1 MNSRTGLAILGILI
15 LSNTASACVNPTE
28 SFATEVL
35 LNKPGVSYNLSE
47 MIGSDDVIVKMKEV
61 PVKSEHEHTGVP
73 TPQAIMI
80 PENNSTA
87 ITETVSPKLPAETR
101 TELDRII
108 YRSHYNPD
116 VAVILSEDCIY
127 TEGEWDDTR
136 HLSAKIQIPTKDV
149 HRSMPYIRIGLT
161 EDVYTAALD
170 IEACADLGWGA
181 EVSGSGSW
189 TTEDGE
195 RRTMRSYS
203 LRKGDIQIEVMPA
216 ERTSQEKTDVHV
228 TVNNATSLSEGAKD
242 EITDVLVAIGFF
254 ESTDIIDDTAIAS
267 NIREW
272 DDLESA
278 IGVAA
283 DDFDFGAAMK
293 TELGYLRGVGVI
305 VGLTDRDVDEI
316 ASASVRGTAG
326 FNSRIVYEDGGWI
339 PYRET
344 GNPILMRLG
353 DCGGFPITELPGGI
367 AQSVPTESTT
377 HAPAPDRTPAPAT
390 PAFTTLAAI
399 AGVLAVAYVTQLWKP
414 KKQPQPPDY
423 LSNPKIPKTESNP
436 KPLSADPSK
445 HIQFRIYSTLYG

>member
-15 LSNTASACVNPTE
+15 LLNTASACVNPTD

-35 LNKPGVSYNLSE
+35 LNKPGVSYNLSG

-108 YRSHYNPD
+108 YRSHHNPN
-116 VAVILSEDCIY
+116 VAVILSEDQIPIKVN
-127 TEGEWDDTR
+127 GEWNEDR
-136 HLSAKIQIPTKDV
+136 YLSVKIQIPTKDV
-149 HRSMPYIRIGLT
+149 HRSVPYIRIGLT

-254 ESTDIIDDTAIAS
+254 EPADIIDDTAIVS
-267 NIREW
+267 DIREW

-278 IGVAA
+278 ISVAA

-305 VGLTDRDVDEI
+305 VGLTDGDVDEI

-353 DCGGFPITELPGGI
+353 DCGGFSITELPGGL
-367 AQSVPTESTT
+367 AQSAPTKSTT
-377 HAPAPDRTPAPAT
+377 HAPAHAV
-390 PAFTTLAAI
+390 PAFTAFAAV
-399 AGVLAVAYVTQLWKP
+399 AGVLVVVYARGCGDLG
-414 KKQPQPPDY
+414 
-423 LSNPKIPKTESNP
+423 E
-436 KPLSADPSK
+436 
-445 HIQFRIYSTLYG
+445 R

>member
-15 LSNTASACVNPTE
+15 LSNTASACVNPTD

-108 YRSHYNPD
+108 YRSHHNPN
-116 VAVILSEDCIY
+116 VAVILSEDQIPIKVN
-127 TEGEWDDTR
+127 GEWNEDR
-136 HLSAKIQIPTKDV
+136 YLSVKIQIPTKYV
-149 HRSMPYIRIGLT
+149 HRSVPYIRIGLT

-189 TTEDGE
+189 TTDDGE

-254 ESTDIIDDTAIAS
+254 ESADIIDDTAIVS
-267 NIREW
+267 DIREW

-278 IGVAA
+278 ISVAA
-283 DDFDFGAAMK
+283 DDFDFGTAMK
-293 TELGYLRGVGVI
+293 TELGYLRDEGMV
-305 VGLTDRDVDEI
+305 VGLTDEDVDEI

-353 DCGGFPITELPGGI
+353 DCGGFPITELPGGL
-367 AQSVPTESTT
+367 AQSAPTESTT
-377 HAPAPDRTPAPAT
+377 HAPAHAV
-390 PAFTTLAAI
+390 PAFTAFAAI
-399 AGVLAVAYVTQLWKP
+399 AGVLAVAYARGTVMEVRDKW
-414 KKQPQPPDY
+414 
-423 LSNPKIPKTESNP
+423 
-436 KPLSADPSK
+436 
-445 HIQFRIYSTLYG
+445 